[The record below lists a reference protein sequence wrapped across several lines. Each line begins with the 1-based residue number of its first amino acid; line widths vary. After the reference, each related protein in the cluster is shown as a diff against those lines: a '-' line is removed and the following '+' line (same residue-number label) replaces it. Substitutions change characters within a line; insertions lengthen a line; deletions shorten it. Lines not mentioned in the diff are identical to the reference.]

1 MLRRS
6 GGGRAKPRH
15 FAPHCAPAS
24 SAWLKLSASDAGERA
39 DKRDAMGC
47 RRSRLPLNGA
57 GFGGRARRASR
68 FAPRW
73 VPFHRRVI
81 PSAVFCCRVLISLC
95 VYRFCY
101 VRFARSLVRS
111 LARSRRATAF
121 ILAALSWLSASDD
134 PSCVPFCVSFFEIVL
149 GGFWHIVG
157 ARLSLDSA
165 ITLAR
170 PRFARKLA
178 ESNFDSRR
186 APHRERGATA
196 RCEARKSACYT
207 IASLTGGM

>member
-1 MLRRS
+1 MPAFSASLEWCGVWGAGAQSLALRAS
-6 GGGRAKPRH
+6 MGPI
-15 FAPHCAPAS
+15 S
-24 SAWLKLSASDAGERA
+24 SASHPFRGFLLSRA
-39 DKRDAMGC
+39 HLLVRVSILLC
-47 RRSRLPLNGA
+47 SLRS
-57 GFGGRARRASR
+57 
-68 FAPRW
+68 
-73 VPFHRRVI
+73 
-81 PSAVFCCRVLISLC
+81 
-95 VYRFCY
+95 
-101 VRFARSLVRS
+101 FARSLVRS